1 MSIMDPQRK
10 HLKAP
15 FNPAG
20 LRILPR
26 LGWEFQ
32 STKYPRLKNIKDQ
45 WHYDLELEE
54 KKRYVAGGRQ
64 PPKML
69 WARQELSEAGIELY
83 LDKFCQIA
91 RQPMIKAEETALRW
105 LVEHD
110 HNTIEA
116 LVAAN
121 EMKPAELAA

>member
-10 HLKAP
+10 YLKSP
-15 FNPAG
+15 FNPSG

-26 LGWEFQ
+26 LGFEYQ

-45 WHYDLELEE
+45 WHYDLEAEE
-54 KKRYVAGGRQ
+54 QKRFLVGGRQ

-69 WARQELSEAGIELY
+69 WARQELSEAGIDMY

-91 RQPMIKAEETALRW
+91 R
-105 LVEHD
+105 
-110 HNTIEA
+110 
-116 LVAAN
+116 
-121 EMKPAELAA
+121 